1 MMARNTKGGL
11 YGGGGGCDECM
22 QSRGLPHSGVFG
34 GKAKGSSDFLSAD
47 DLLRTAYAI
56 LAADRWSAVP
66 RAGLG

>member
-11 YGGGGGCDECM
+11 YGGGAAATNVCNPEACPTRVYSAAS
-22 QSRGLPHSGVFG
+22 Q
-34 GKAKGSSDFLSAD
+34 GSSDFLSAD